1 MKISAVIPT
10 YNNADYIEDAINSI
24 LNQSHPVDEIIIVDD
39 GSSDNTEEL
48 VKAISKTAA
57 NIIYIK
63 QANQGPSSAR
73 NRGIEAAGGDWIAFL
88 DADDLWTSDKVALQI
103 TALKNEPQLKLIA
116 ADMSEIDRLGNTT
129 VESVLAKHQL
139 LHKFQSL
146 AGRAVPRATAALL
159 TKNFIPT
166 GTVLIERDSLRKTGG
181 FNTTIRFGED
191 LELWARVAAD
201 HPITCLPQVMMQRRQ
216 HGDNATEN
224 TVSMLEGLVDVMQS
238 LRHWGAEKLILQ
250 SLNPDQ
256 LVAAALCDLG
266 YWHFFQGNYR
276 QAREVFISSLK
287 EQVSKRALIYAT
299 ACLLPNS
306 LISGIKA
313 LKQRGTKSHS

>member
-24 LNQSHPVDEIIIVDD
+24 LAQSHPVDEIIIIDD

-48 VKAISKTAA
+48 VKVISKKAA

-73 NRGIEAAGGDWIAFL
+73 NRGIEAASGDWIAFL
-88 DADDLWTSDKVALQI
+88 DADDLWTPDKIALQI
-103 TALKNEPQLKLIA
+103 TALKNEPQLRLIA
-116 ADMSEIDRLGNTT
+116 ADMSEIDKLGKTI

-166 GTVLIERDSLRKTGG
+166 GTVLIERDCLRKTGG
-181 FNTTIRFGED
+181 FNTNIRFGED

-250 SLNPDQ
+250 SLNPDR

-287 EQVSKRALIYAT
+287 EQASTRALIYAT

-306 LISGIKA
+306 LIRGIKA
-313 LKQRGTKSHS
+313 LKQRSTKSP